1 MMSKGS
7 WSLWKNK
14 QPWPGSAHPAV
25 CIWSQTT
32 EIGTFDW
39 YLYLSRPGGPT
50 GLNWKLSVSRQA
62 TLIRTPLRDYGT
74 LWGFLGPA
82 QGQALQHM
90 WAKVHWVTQ
99 LLRPII
105 KAFPSYM
112 PETPFLNPPSS
123 NHFFK
128 RGNKD
133 LWHCHC
139 FLNLLLAPSLSTIIR
154 SSLVISLKH
163 KQTSHNLAHG
173 FRTGSERSEPRTVVL
188 DLRESR
194 CLIYFYCI
202 GVSPVCISL
211 GGCQIP

>member
-62 TLIRTPLRDYGT
+62 TLMRTPLRDYGT

-90 WAKVHWVTQ
+90 WAKVHWATQ

-105 KAFPSYM
+105 KAF
-112 PETPFLNPPSS
+112 
-123 NHFFK
+123 
-128 RGNKD
+128 
-133 LWHCHC
+133 
-139 FLNLLLAPSLSTIIR
+139 LATC
-154 SSLVISLKH
+154 LKH
-163 KQTSHNLAHG
+163 L
-173 FRTGSERSEPRTVVL
+173 FRTLPLAIIFLKEGMR
-188 DLRESR
+188 
-194 CLIYFYCI
+194 IYDI
-202 GVSPVCISL
+202 AIVSWIFSWPHPSQQL
-211 GGCQIP
+211 